1 MKRSKGRLGSDLAR
15 LDAITDEEIAR
26 QIAEDPDTAPELT
39 EEQLAEA
46 ELFDG
51 DRFVRRGGRPKGSG
65 RKELVTLRLDRDVL
79 DHFRGAG
86 PGWQTRLNEALRVSV
101 ASADAARAMHAVLD
115 APRHSGNA
123 RMIGEVLAG
132 LVRTEAEVLSG
143 PNKLAMRHREPAK
156 KPRGRR
162 RESVGAASPK
172 Q

>member
-1 MKRSKGRLGSDLAR
+1 MGSDLAR
-15 LDAITDEEIAR
+15 LDATGDKEIAR

-39 EEQLAEA
+39 EEQFAEA

-51 DRFVRRGGRPKGSG
+51 DRFVPRGGRPKGSG
-65 RKELVTLRLDRDVL
+65 RKELITLRLDRDML
-79 DHFRGAG
+79 DHFRGGG
-86 PGWQTRLNEALRVSV
+86 PGWQTRLNEALRASV

-115 APRHSGNA
+115 APRQSGNA

-132 LVRTEAEVLSG
+132 LVRTESEVLSS
-143 PNKLAMRHREPAK
+143 PNKLTMRRREPAK
-156 KPRGRR
+156 KPRERR